1 MARIVVLQHNPHAH
15 AGRLGRTLMDHGFRL
30 DVRRPDLDPDQV
42 PADIDDLHGLVILGG
57 RQNVD
62 ENHAFL
68 GREQALIRAMHAAER
83 PVVGVCLGAQ
93 QITVALGGKVDRM
106 PEPEVGLTPIHLT
119 VPGQTETILAGVPWA
134 CPMLHS
140 HAYHAVAPPPGAAV
154 LASSDK
160 SKVQIFKS
168 GLRTYGFQFHF
179 ECDIPMVSEMF
190 DRSRE
195 LADRAGLSRA
205 DLDAQLSEHAEMFD
219 RAADRICTNLALYAF
234 TYQELLSV

>member
-15 AGRLGRTLMDHGFRL
+15 AGRLGRTLMDHGFWL

-119 VPGQTETILAGVPWA
+119 VPGRPERAIDEHNAIFLAWKKGQAARVERLVTRHIQETREDLVTLLA
-134 CPMLHS
+134 
-140 HAYHAVAPPPGAAV
+140 
-154 LASSDK
+154 
-160 SKVQIFKS
+160 
-168 GLRTYGFQFHF
+168 F
-179 ECDIPMVSEMF
+179 ED
-190 DRSRE
+190 
-195 LADRAGLSRA
+195 
-205 DLDAQLSEHAEMFD
+205 
-219 RAADRICTNLALYAF
+219 
-234 TYQELLSV
+234 